1 MIILIIFAL
10 FFGCSS
16 NETLLHKI
24 NRLEKRLD
32 KLERPKEWSGWIE
45 SQSATIISSEVVKPK
60 FCHQCK
66 ELGLRSSIYVGITMA
81 TAMGISEYWDED
93 GNYHYDD
100 PNYYTTEYSCSQGH
114 NWAE

>member
-16 NETLLHKI
+16 NEALLHKI
-24 NRLEKRLD
+24 DRLERRLD
-32 KLERPKEWSGWIE
+32 KLEHPKEWIE
-45 SQSATIISSEVVKPK
+45 LEPELIILDAVEKLM
-60 FCHQCK
+60 FCPECE
-66 ELGLRSSIYVGITMA
+66 ELGLRSSIFTGITITTLMN
-81 TAMGISEYWDED
+81 ISEYWDED

-100 PNYYTTEYSCSQGH
+100 PNQSTTEYSCSQGH